1 MDKQKLFVDFD
12 NTITNSTKAF
22 CEIYNYIYEYHKN
35 FVKARWEYVN
45 EWDFKDECPLLKDD
59 ENMIQDIFASDAFF
73 ENLEFLNESTYEALR
88 KLSERY
94 EVILVTIGTFENIAL
109 KTQWIAENLPFI
121 KECIFIVNNGCK
133 MDKSTIN
140 MHGGIFLEDHYSN
153 LKSSNASTKICVG
166 KTYSWNEKWDGIRCE
181 TWDDIIT
188 LLLQ

>member
-1 MDKQKLFVDFD
+1 
-12 NTITNSTKAF
+12 
-22 CEIYNYIYEYHKN
+22 
-35 FVKARWEYVN
+35 
-45 EWDFKDECPLLKDD
+45 
-59 ENMIQDIFASDAFF
+59 MIQDIFASDAFF